1 MKKRLM
7 VAGLVVL
14 MAATAFTGCSKVKK
28 STIQRRRQQL
38 RLRQWHV
45 LMLT

>member
-7 VAGLVVL
+7 AAGLVVL
-14 MAATAFTGCSKVKK
+14 MAATAFTGCSKVK
-28 STIQRRRQQL
+28 IQRRRQQL